1 MWHIVGDLHGG
12 DLNSRARRRQRAKQV
27 PAKWRGGFSHP
38 ARFEVLEERLPFDA
52 ASGLPS
58 VPASAVADNAN
69 GVNPANPVVA
79 NVTGTAAAPTTFLPV
94 VANDALAFNNPSWVP
109 EDRPPFPLTASP
121 NDALPAN
128 VNQVAGTPVG
138 IRNFEIGANTSVAHG
153 NSSRI
158 GLGGPTARSPVN
170 TGTRMTEWIEHS
182 LGEGLLAAK
191 APRATAMALEAAEQA
206 IASSPD
212 DHDQLARQ
220 TDREKLP
227 DSSAV
232 RLAAFADE
240 GPLEPAGAELDFL
253 PGENLSAGKGTLAE
267 PVQGEF
273 DTAGLAVAEV
283 ASEQSDTDGESASS
297 DLHALAAS
305 FAVAAM
311 VRRIPQ

>member
-1 MWHIVGDLHGG
+1 MWHIRGDLHRG
-12 DLNSRARRRQRAKQV
+12 DLHNGAHGRQRAKG
-27 PAKWRGGFSHP
+27 PAKRRCGFSHP
-38 ARFEVLEERLPFDA
+38 ARFEILEERLPFDA
-52 ASGLPS
+52 ASGLPP
-58 VPASAVADNAN
+58 VPASAVADSAN

-79 NVTGTAAAPTTFLPV
+79 TVSGTAAAPTTFLPV

-109 EDRPPFPLTASP
+109 EDRPPFQITASP

-182 LGEGLLAAK
+182 LDQGLLAAK
-191 APRATAMALEAAEQA
+191 APTATAKVHEATEQA

-212 DHDQLARQ
+212 DHDQLSRQ
-220 TDREKLP
+220 ADRKKLA

-240 GPLEPAGAELDFL
+240 GPLQPAGTELDFL
-253 PGENLSAGKGTLAE
+253 SEENLSAGKDTLAD

-273 DTAGLAVAEV
+273 DTAGLAVADV
-283 ASEQSDTDGESASS
+283 ASERSDADGESASS

-305 FAVAAM
+305 FAVAAV
-311 VRRIPQ
+311 VRKIPR